1 MRLDPEGFP
10 VEPVKEPPQPVVK
23 YTTGEWLRTWFE
35 VYSKPNLREA
45 TQDQYT
51 NFLKK
56 HLNPN
61 IGDIP
66 LEQLTSL
73 RIQKMY
79 QDLRTSGCI
88 AQNKRAG
95 TGLSQKTV
103 RNIHMMLHVALDQAV
118 KEGLLNKNP
127 TDGCI
132 PPKVEKKEMKVIQP
146 EQIGAYLRAAEEHN
160 VLPMFYLELT
170 SGLRRGEL
178 LARCF
183 MVQAEIAVHKR
194 RTQRRGRRK
203 SRLCRLVRSLFP
215 VSVFCSPPLSVS
227 RLFRRPGAS
236 RTTR

>member
-1 MRLDPEGFP
+1 MFGRRKKRMAPPYDKAGKIPVIRSGICTGEQVAGFKDPE
-10 VEPVKEPPQPVVK
+10 
-23 YTTGEWLRTWFE
+23 TGKLIYRNVLARTQTE
-35 VYSKPNLREA
+35 CKTKLREA

-183 MVQAEIAVHKR
+183 YG
-194 RTQRRGRRK
+194 T
-203 SRLCRLVRSLFP
+203 S
-215 VSVFCSPPLSVS
+215 
-227 RLFRRPGAS
+227 
-236 RTTR
+236 